1 MSEKKQPQDAS
12 FAVTETRLRPG
23 TAADLPAVLALFV
36 ASGLDKAEDVP
47 LAGALES
54 WQAMQALG
62 AELWL
67 AEVAGQDGR
76 VEVLGCLTL
85 YILPLLAHRQAPE
98 ALVEDVAVHPK
109 AQGLGLG
116 RLLMEQAMAV
126 ARARGCYKLA
136 LSSNA
141 KRVDAHAFYEH
152 LGFARHGFSFVV
164 PLAGGTLQ

>member
-1 MSEKKQPQDAS
+1 M
-12 FAVTETRLRPG
+12 TEQQQQKPALAATRLRR
-23 TAADLPAVLALFV
+23 AAAEDLPAVLELFV
-36 ASGLDKAEDVP
+36 ASGLDAREDVP
-47 LAGALES
+47 LAGAQQS

-62 AELWL
+62 AEVWL
-67 AEVAGQDGR
+67 AECQLQGGSI
-76 VEVLGCLTL
+76 ELLGCLTL
-85 YILPLLAHRQAPE
+85 YVLPLLAHRQAPE

-126 ARARGCYKLA
+126 AQARGCYKLA

-152 LGFARHGFSFVV
+152 IGFTRHGLSFHV
-164 PLAGGTLQ
+164 PLKGDSRS

>member
-1 MSEKKQPQDAS
+1 MNDNAKTTLGA
-12 FAVTETRLRPG
+12 TRLRRAG
-23 TAADLPAVLALFV
+23 ADDLPAVLALFV
-36 ASGLDKAEDVP
+36 ASGLDQPEDVP
-47 LAGALES
+47 LAGAQQS

-62 AELWL
+62 AEVWL
-67 AEVAGQDGR
+67 AECELVRGG

-85 YILPLLAHRQAPE
+85 YVLPLLAHRQAPE

-116 RLLMEQAMAV
+116 RLLMEEAMAV

-141 KRVDAHAFYEH
+141 RRVEAHAFYEH
-152 LGFARHGFSFVV
+152 LGFSGHGFSFHV
-164 PLAGGTLQ
+164 PLTEEGGR

>member
-1 MSEKKQPQDAS
+1 MTETVKPI
-12 FAVTETRLRPG
+12 AVTDTRLRQA
-23 TAADLPAVLALFV
+23 TAADLPAVLQLFV
-36 ASGLDKAEDVP
+36 ASGLDAAEDVA
-47 LAGALES
+47 LDGALQS

-67 AEVAGQDGR
+67 AEVESQHGR
-76 VEVLGCLTL
+76 VEVRGCLTL
-85 YILPLLAHRQAPE
+85 YILPLLAHAQAPE
-98 ALVEDVAVHPK
+98 ALVEDVAVHPR

-116 RLLMEQAMAV
+116 RLLMERAMAV

-152 LGFARHGFSFVV
+152 LGFTRHGFSFVV
-164 PLAGGTLQ
+164 PLAGGTAQ